1 MEEILFVI
9 WIISTI
15 ISVVGLIFRCEA
27 AVLIM
32 IFAYITTWIYM
43 GINK

>member
-9 WIISTI
+9 WIISTV

-32 IFAYITTWIYM
+32 VLAYITTWIYM